1 MISGIHWHWWE
12 YPSPLHLR
20 CCRRCGECNA
30 SRMLW
35 LFRGWV
41 AVCMKLL
48 CWTDTE
54 LWYVA
59 GQDWD
64 CVDVQGHYQGQGGPW
79 RLGVCT
85 SDTIFTQASIGIAFL
100 LSTAPM
106 SGNHFV
112 FSRSKS
118 WWHRQKVFAH
128 DELASVKHLIILHFS
143 WQQKLLIPLHCDDIY
158 MHCLFQ
164 WPTYLYHHF
173 FLLTDYVP
181 FNFILLR

>member
-1 MISGIHWHWWE
+1 MIIPWLSGCVHEVIMLDRYWTLICGWTRLRLCGCAGALSRTRRTLKTRCLYIRYNFHTSIYWH
-12 YPSPLHLR
+12 SLLALH
-20 CCRRCGECNA
+20 
-30 SRMLW
+30 
-35 LFRGWV
+35 
-41 AVCMKLL
+41 
-48 CWTDTE
+48 
-54 LWYVA
+54 
-59 GQDWD
+59 
-64 CVDVQGHYQGQGGPW
+64 
-79 RLGVCT
+79 
-85 SDTIFTQASIGIAFL
+85 
-100 LSTAPM
+100 STYEWQPFC
-106 SGNHFV
+106 HFV